1 MLILP
6 ALLLFLM
13 PLLQAV
19 RQKKSLRLYR
29 LGAAGLGGG
38 ILAAMAAQEVI
49 LALAGQLTWAT
60 ALPLHLCSL
69 MGLLALPA
77 LLTRQDALLHTLLY
91 AGAPGALLALLF
103 PAVAETPWPGW
114 TAFFFHAMHAGLV
127 CAPLLPMML
136 GWRPR
141 TEGALQAWLIL
152 LLAGCVAMA
161 ANSLTGGNYLFLEGP
176 VAGTPLMLLSRW
188 GSTVYRL
195 LLALFSAILLA
206 AEGLLVWLGRR
217 MMHR

>member
-6 ALLLFLM
+6 LMLLFLL

-19 RQKKSLRLYR
+19 RRTRSQRLY
-29 LGAAGLGGG
+29 LTGSVLLGGCVW
-38 ILAAMAAQEVI
+38 ISMAAQELL
-49 LALAGQLTWAT
+49 LARAGQLTWAT
-60 ALPLHLCSL
+60 GLPLHLCSL

-114 TAFFFHAMHAGLV
+114 TAFFFHTMHAGLV

-141 TEGALQAWLIL
+141 PEGALQAWLFL
-152 LLAGCVAMA
+152 LLAGGVAMA
-161 ANSLTGGNYLFLEGP
+161 ANALTGGNYLFLAGP
-176 VAGTPLMLLSRW
+176 VTGTPLMLLSGW
-188 GSTVYRL
+188 GSSVYRL
-195 LLALFSAILLA
+195 LLALLA
-206 AEGLLVWLGRR
+206 AVLLGMEGLFVWLGRR